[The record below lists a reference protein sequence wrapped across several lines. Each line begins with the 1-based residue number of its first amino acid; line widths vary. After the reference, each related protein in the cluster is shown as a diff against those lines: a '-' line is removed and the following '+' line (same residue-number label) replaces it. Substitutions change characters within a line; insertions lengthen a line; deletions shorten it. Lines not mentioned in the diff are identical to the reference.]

1 MTQEAWH
8 VSTAEAGT
16 RLDQFLAQK
25 LPSHSRARVQQ
36 WIKQGL
42 VQVNAGLRPAHYRV
56 RAGDYLTCTPPVVQP
71 WHLAPAAISLDIIY
85 EDQDL
90 LVLNKPPGM
99 TVHPGAGQQEGTLA
113 QALLH
118 HCPDLQ
124 GVGDVQRPGLVH
136 RLDKDTSG
144 IMVVAKTAQ
153 ALQHLQGQFQDRRV
167 DKRYLAL
174 VHGRPTETRGTIEMG
189 IGRHPTQRHKMA
201 VIGRRRRPART
212 SWLRRREFCG
222 LFSLLELTLH
232 TGRTHQIRV
241 HLAALG
247 YPVVGDQVY
256 GGGQRRLADLPRELS
271 PLKEL
276 ATRQLLHSWS
286 LQFQHPRTGLPVRL
300 EAPLPADFQAVLTF
314 LEGLP
319 CSR

>member
-25 LPSHSRARVQQ
+25 LPSHSRAKVQQ

-42 VQVNAGLRPAHYRV
+42 VQVNDLVRPARYRLK
-56 RAGDYLTCTPPVVQP
+56 AGDYLTCTPPEVQP
-71 WHLAPAAISLDIIY
+71 WHLAPAPLALEIIF

-90 LVLNKPPGM
+90 LILNKPPGL

-113 QALLH
+113 QALLY

-124 GVGDVQRPGLVH
+124 GIGEVQRPGLVH

-144 IMVVAKTAQ
+144 IMVVAKTLP
-153 ALQHLQGQFQDRRV
+153 ALQHLQGQFQARQV

-174 VHGRPTETRGTIEMG
+174 VHGLLAEACGTIDLG

-201 VIGRRRRPART
+201 VIGRRRRPAST
-212 SWLRRREFCG
+212 SWQRRQEFCG
-222 LFSLLELTLH
+222 CLSLLELTLH

-247 YPVVGDQVY
+247 HPVVGDKVY
-256 GGGQRRLADLPRELS
+256 GGGERRLADLPPELQ
-271 PLKEL
+271 PLRDL

-286 LQFQHPRTGLPVRL
+286 LQFRHPRTGLPMRW
-300 EAPLPADFQAVLTF
+300 EAPLPADFQAALSF
-314 LEGLP
+314 LECRP